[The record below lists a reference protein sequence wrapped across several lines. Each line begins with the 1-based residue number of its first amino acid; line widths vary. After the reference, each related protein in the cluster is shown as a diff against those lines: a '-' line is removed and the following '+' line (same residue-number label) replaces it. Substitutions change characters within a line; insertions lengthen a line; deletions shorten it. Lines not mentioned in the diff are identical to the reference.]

1 MTAFM
6 LNLFGKNDSQNFRM
20 IVIILPSHIPQAAIL
35 GLANEAN
42 NIYNL
47 LNHILLVFKYC
58 VYRSRGKH
66 ILNIDILMDI
76 LIEIKKK
83 GNTC

>member
-6 LNLFGKNDSQNFRM
+6 LNLFEKNDSQNFRM
-20 IVIILPSHIPQAAIL
+20 IVIILPSLTPQATIL
-35 GLANEAN
+35 GLTNEAN

-66 ILNIDILMDI
+66 ILNIDILIDI